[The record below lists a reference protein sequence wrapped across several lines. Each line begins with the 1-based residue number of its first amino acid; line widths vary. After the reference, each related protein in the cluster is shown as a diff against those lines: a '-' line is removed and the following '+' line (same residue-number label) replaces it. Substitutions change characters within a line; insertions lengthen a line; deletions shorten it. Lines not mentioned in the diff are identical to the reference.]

1 MHHGST
7 EVTETTRK
15 RLRCTDPPHHYQIT
29 VYALGQALKLEP
41 GVDEDTLI
49 GAMKGHLLGQGRLVG
64 TVQKK

>member
-1 MHHGST
+1 
-7 EVTETTRK
+7 
-15 RLRCTDPPHHYQIT
+15 